1 MRGDGKGVAK
11 GETQRGEKSAHH
23 AVRHGVLFSL
33 MGFPLRKKTYAERSS
48 AMSGGFPVDPGAS
61 ARTVYPIRV
70 RTLIVSAQILI
81 CA

>member
-33 MGFPLRKKTYAERSS
+33 MGSPPKPTSLPFADSEISHNINLVTKKAELRS
-48 AMSGGFPVDPGAS
+48 AKF
-61 ARTVYPIRV
+61 
-70 RTLIVSAQILI
+70 
-81 CA
+81 

>member
-33 MGFPLRKKTYAERSS
+33 MGFPLRREIKLVTFIALGSMLERQ
-48 AMSGGFPVDPGAS
+48 AIMA
-61 ARTVYPIRV
+61 
-70 RTLIVSAQILI
+70 
-81 CA
+81 

>member
-33 MGFPLRKKTYAERSS
+33 MGFPLRRESKLVAFIALGSMLERQ
-48 AMSGGFPVDPGAS
+48 AIMA
-61 ARTVYPIRV
+61 
-70 RTLIVSAQILI
+70 
-81 CA
+81 

>member
-33 MGFPLRKKTYAERSS
+33 MGFPLRRNPLAAELLLSL
-48 AMSGGFPVDPGAS
+48 SGLNGIF
-61 ARTVYPIRV
+61 
-70 RTLIVSAQILI
+70 
-81 CA
+81 

>member
-33 MGFPLRKKTYAERSS
+33 MGFPLRRNPLAAELLLSL
-48 AMSGGFPVDPGAS
+48 SGSNGKFRFSKG
-61 ARTVYPIRV
+61 V
-70 RTLIVSAQILI
+70 RI
-81 CA
+81 

>member
-33 MGFPLRKKTYAERSS
+33 MGFPLRRESKLC
-48 AMSGGFPVDPGAS
+48 
-61 ARTVYPIRV
+61 INNN
-70 RTLIVSAQILI
+70 
-81 CA
+81 

>member
-33 MGFPLRKKTYAERSS
+33 MGFPLRRNLLAAEVLLSL
-48 AMSGGFPVDPGAS
+48 SGSNVNSDLP
-61 ARTVYPIRV
+61 Y
-70 RTLIVSAQILI
+70 
-81 CA
+81 